1 MRESKCA
8 LNLPTVIGQT
18 LPSPV
23 AKPGPNGIGPQSR
36 RPNSP
41 LAVVMAGSRV
51 SLVSLGGTYS
61 TALFAMMSTAEWSL
75 SANGLSFLLASTFPM
90 DQADSGL
97 SLRAVIFCAEPPNSV
112 MNSRAVSVGR
122 STFGSHGQVELQ
134 DIE

>member
-1 MRESKCA
+1 
-8 LNLPTVIGQT
+8 
-18 LPSPV
+18 
-23 AKPGPNGIGPQSR
+23 
-36 RPNSP
+36 
-41 LAVVMAGSRV
+41 MAGSQV

-75 SANGLSFLLASTFPM
+75 SANGLSFLLTSTFEHPM

-122 STFGSHGQVELQ
+122 SAFDSHGQVELQ